1 MHRLTTFITGKK
13 TSWIIL
19 VVALAVSAAIFA
31 LGSGSTGETSPGVGL
46 PDSAESAKV
55 AALQATLPAADSTS
69 ALLVYSRDEAE
80 LDDDDLAAITARTQ
94 ALAADSLDGFV
105 PPPTVS
111 EDGTTALVVVPL
123 EELADVDAQAE
134 RAAELRETANADLP
148 SGLAALLTGPEGFA
162 VDVAAVFKGADFT
175 LLLTTVLVVAVL
187 LLITYRSPWLWLVPL
202 AVVGLADALAGIVAT
217 RIAAAA
223 GITLDASV
231 TGILSVLVFG
241 AGTNYALLLIA
252 RYRDELRLVED
263 RHAAMAK
270 ALRGAGPAIIA
281 SGGTVVL
288 SLLTLLFAQLTGN
301 RALGLACAAGVVVAM
316 LFALFV
322 LPAALVLF
330 GRGLFWP
337 YVPRFGSENKAHHGL
352 WFRLGTAVSRRPV
365 AVAIV
370 GALLLGGLA
379 VAGVPQIKV
388 GLAQTER
395 FTSVPEA
402 VVGQEIIADAF
413 SAGSGSPVVVISNS
427 DQADAVA
434 TAAEDVD
441 GVVSATV
448 GESADGITQVSV
460 VLDAAAETPE
470 SFAAVEALRSELHS
484 VDGAD
489 ALVGGLDAQT
499 LDVNEAQQADQN
511 LLIPLIL
518 ALVLLVLVLL
528 LRAIVAPVLLLL
540 TVVASFFGSLG
551 ASWLLFETVFNFPG
565 IDTNVILF
573 SFLFLVA
580 LGVDYNIFLVTRARE
595 EAAEH
600 GTRGGMIRALSST
613 GGVIT
618 SAGILLAAVFAVLGV
633 LPLITLT
640 QIGIIVCIGVL
651 LDTLLVRTV
660 LVPALAFIAG
670 EKFWW
675 PSKVARSG
683 ADAGTDAGA
692 GAGAGAGGDADAVTA
707 GAGAGS
713 SLRAGAGAGATP
725 TTDGG
730 GTPPRSKGAHAAR

>member
-1 MHRLTTFITGKK
+1 MQRLTRFITAKK
-13 TSWIIL
+13 TSWIVL
-19 VVALAVSAAIFA
+19 VTALLAAGAVFA
-31 LGSGSTGETSPGVGL
+31 LGSGAEGETSPGVGL
-46 PDSAESAKV
+46 PDSAESAQV
-55 AALQATLPAADSTS
+55 AALQEDLPGADATS
-69 ALLVYSRDEAE
+69 ALLVYSRDGAE
-80 LDDDDLAAITARTQ
+80 LTDADILAITERTTE
-94 ALAADSLDGFV
+94 LADLSLDGFV
-105 PPPTVS
+105 PPPSVS
-111 EDGTTALVVVPL
+111 EAGEAALVVVPL
-123 EELADVDAQAE
+123 DDMADVTEQAD
-134 RAAELRETANADLP
+134 RAADIREIANAELP
-148 SGLAALLTGPEGFA
+148 TGLEALLTGPEGFA

-175 LLLTTVLVVAVL
+175 LLLTTVIVVAVL

-202 AVVGLADALAGIVAT
+202 TVVGLADGLAGIVAT
-217 RIAAAA
+217 RIAGFV

-252 RYRDELRLVED
+252 RYRDELRLIED
-263 RHAAMAK
+263 RREAMAK

-281 SGGTVVL
+281 SGSTVVL
-288 SLLTLLFAQLTGN
+288 SLLTLVFAQLTGN
-301 RALGLACAAGVVVAM
+301 QALGIACATGVVIAM

-337 YVPRFGSENKAHHGL
+337 YVPRFGSEGATERGV
-352 WFRLGTAVSRRPV
+352 WFRLGTLVSRKPI
-365 AVAIV
+365 AVAII

-379 VAGVPQIKV
+379 LGVPQIKI
-388 GLAQTER
+388 GLAQTQK

-413 SAGSGSPVVVISNS
+413 SAGSGSPAIVIANAAYADEVVS
-427 DQADAVA
+427 
-434 TAAEDVD
+434 AAEGLASVD
-441 GVVSATV
+441 SATV
-448 GESADGITQVSV
+448 GETNGDITQVSV

-470 SFAAVEALRSELHS
+470 AYAAVENLRDELAS
-484 VDGAD
+484 IDGAD

-499 LDVNEAQQADQN
+499 LDVNNAQTADQD
-511 LLIPLIL
+511 LVIPLIL
-518 ALVLLVLVLL
+518 GLVFLVLVLL
-528 LRAIVAPVLLLL
+528 LRAFVAPVLLLL
-540 TVVASFFGSLG
+540 TVVASFFASLG
-551 ASWLLFETVFNFPG
+551 ASWLLFQSVFDFPA
-565 IDTNVILF
+565 IDTNVVLF

-595 EAAEH
+595 EAVEH
-600 GTRGGMIRALSST
+600 GTKQGMIRALAST

-660 LVPALAFIAG
+660 IVPALAFIAG

-675 PSKVARSG
+675 PSKVAR
-683 ADAGTDAGA
+683 
-692 GAGAGAGGDADAVTA
+692 
-707 GAGAGS
+707 
-713 SLRAGAGAGATP
+713 R
-725 TTDGG
+725 
-730 GTPPRSKGAHAAR
+730 AAR

>member
-1 MHRLTTFITGKK
+1 MHRLTTFITAKK
-13 TSWIIL
+13 TSWIVLLIA
-19 VVALAVSAAIFA
+19 VALSAAVFA
-31 LGSGSTGETSPGVGL
+31 LGSGSSSETSPGVGL
-46 PDSAESAKV
+46 SDSAESARV
-55 AALQATLPAADSTS
+55 AALQEDLPAADSTS
-69 ALLVYSRDEAE
+69 ALLVFSRDGDE
-80 LDDDDLAAITARTQ
+80 LTVDDIAAVTATTE
-94 ALAADSLDGFV
+94 ALADESVDGFV

-111 EDGTTALVVVPL
+111 EDGTAALVVVPL
-123 EELADVDAQAE
+123 TSLADVTAQAE
-134 RAAELRETANADLP
+134 RAADLRSIANDDLP
-148 SGLAALLTGPEGFA
+148 DGLEALLTGPEGFA

-202 AVVGLADALAGIVAT
+202 AVVGLADALAGIVAN

-223 GITLDASV
+223 GIELDASI

-252 RYRDELRLVED
+252 RYRDELRLVAD
-263 RHAAMAK
+263 RHQAMAT
-270 ALRGAGPAIIA
+270 ALRGAGPAVIA
-281 SGGTVVL
+281 SGSTVVL

-301 RALGLACAAGVVVAM
+301 RALGLACAVGVVVAM

-337 YVPRFGSENKAHHGL
+337 YVPRFGSENKAHSGV

-365 AVAIV
+365 AVAII

-379 VAGVPQIKV
+379 FAGVPQIKV
-388 GLAQTER
+388 GLAQTEK
-395 FTSVPEA
+395 FTAVPEA
-402 VVGQEIIADAF
+402 VVGQQVIADAF
-413 SAGSGSPVVVISNS
+413 SAGSGSPVVVIANS
-427 DQADAVA
+427 ASADDVA
-434 TAAEDVD
+434 AAAETSD
-441 GVVSATV
+441 GVDSATV
-448 GESADGITQVSV
+448 GEGNGEITQINV

-470 SFAAVEALRSELHS
+470 SFDAITELRSTLS
-484 VDGAD
+484 DVVGAD

-499 LDVNEAQQADQN
+499 LDVNEAQQSDQN
-511 LLIPLIL
+511 LVIPLIL
-518 ALVLLVLVLL
+518 ALVFIVLVLL
-528 LRAIVAPVLLLL
+528 LRAFVAPLLLLL

-551 ASWLLFETVFNFPG
+551 ASWLLFESVFGFPA

-580 LGVDYNIFLVTRARE
+580 LGVDYNIFLVTRAKE
-595 EAAEH
+595 EAVKH
-600 GTRGGMIRALSST
+600 GTRVGMIRALSST

-675 PSKVARSG
+675 PTRLHSPAHVAE
-683 ADAGTDAGA
+683 
-692 GAGAGAGGDADAVTA
+692 
-707 GAGAGS
+707 
-713 SLRAGAGAGATP
+713 P
-725 TTDGG
+725 E
-730 GTPPRSKGAHAAR
+730 PAAEVLTK

>member
-1 MHRLTTFITGKK
+1 MHRLTSFITGKK

-31 LGSGSTGETSPGVGL
+31 LGSGSSGETSPGVGL
-46 PDSAESAKV
+46 PDSAESARV
-55 AALQATLPAADSTS
+55 AALQEQFPAADSTS
-69 ALLVYSRDEAE
+69 ALFVYSRDGDQLSTADIAAVEASAQSLSAE
-80 LDDDDLAAITARTQ
+80 
-94 ALAADSLDGFV
+94 SLDGFV
-105 PPPTVS
+105 PPPTIS
-111 EDGTTALVVVPL
+111 DDGTAALVAVPL
-123 EELADVDAQAE
+123 EELSDVTAQAQ
-134 RAAELRETANADLP
+134 RAADLRETAGADLP
-148 SGLAALLTGPEGFA
+148 SGLEALLTGPEGFA

-202 AVVGLADALAGIVAT
+202 AVVGLADALASIVAT

-223 GITLDASV
+223 GIELDASV

-252 RYRDELRLVED
+252 RYRDELRIVDD
-263 RHAAMAK
+263 RHEAMAK

-288 SLLTLLFAQLTGN
+288 SLLTLLLAQLTGN

-337 YVPRFGSENKAHHGL
+337 YVPRFGSENAAHRGL

-379 VAGVPQIKV
+379 VAGVPQITV
-388 GLAQTER
+388 GLAQTEK

-413 SAGSGSPVVVISNS
+413 SAGSGSPVVVIADS
-427 DQADAVA
+427 DAADAVVA
-434 TAAEDVD
+434 SAEDVA
-441 GVVSATV
+441 GVVSASV
-448 GESADGITQVSV
+448 GESVGDITRIDV

-470 SFAAVEALRSELHS
+470 SFAANTALRSELKT

-518 ALVLLVLVLL
+518 ALVFLVLVLL
-528 LRAIVAPVLLLL
+528 LRAVVAPALLLL

-551 ASWLLFETVFNFPG
+551 ASWLLFESVFGFPA

-595 EAAEH
+595 EAVEH
-600 GTRGGMIRALSST
+600 GTRVGMIRALSST

-670 EKFWW
+670 ERFWW
-675 PSKVARSG
+675 PSTVAR
-683 ADAGTDAGA
+683 
-692 GAGAGAGGDADAVTA
+692 
-707 GAGAGS
+707 GS
-713 SLRAGAGAGATP
+713 SPAVV
-725 TTDGG
+725 
-730 GTPPRSKGAHAAR
+730 GTPGRRGAVRGGR

>member
-1 MHRLTTFITGKK
+1 MQRLTTFITAKS
-13 TSWIIL
+13 TSWIVLL
-19 VVALAVSAAIFA
+19 VAVALSAVIFA
-31 LGSGSTGETSPGVGL
+31 LGSGSSEESAPGVGL
-46 PDSAESAKV
+46 PDSAESARV
-55 AALQATLPAADSTS
+55 AALQERLPGDDSTS
-69 ALLVYSRDEAE
+69 ALLVFARDGEVLDEA
-80 LDDDDLAAITARTQ
+80 DVAAVAAAAD
-94 ALAADSLDGFV
+94 ALAETALNGFV
-105 PPPTVS
+105 PPPSVS
-111 EDGTTALVVVPL
+111 EDGTAALVVVPL
-123 EELADVDAQAE
+123 DELSDVGAQTE
-134 RAAELRETANADLP
+134 RAAELRAAASRDLP
-148 SGLAALLTGPEGFA
+148 AGLTALLTGPEGFA
-162 VDVAAVFKGADFT
+162 VDVAAVFEGADFT

-202 AVVGLADALAGIVAT
+202 TVVGLADGLAAIVAT

-223 GITLDASV
+223 GIALDASV

-263 RHAAMAK
+263 RRVAMAT
-270 ALRGAGPAIIA
+270 ALRGAGPAIVA
-281 SGGTVVL
+281 SGSTVVL

-337 YVPRFGSENKAHHGL
+337 YVPRYGSEDRAHRGV

-365 AVAIV
+365 AVAVIGV
-370 GALLLGGLA
+370 LLLGGLA
-379 VAGVPQIKV
+379 AGVPQLTV

-402 VVGQEIIADAF
+402 VRGQEVVAEAF
-413 SAGSGSPVVVISNS
+413 SAGSGSPVVIM
-427 DQADAVA
+427 ADATEVDRVVA
-434 TAAEDVD
+434 AAEEVD
-441 GVVSATV
+441 GVVSA
-448 GESADGITQVSV
+448 GEGASDGEITRVDV

-470 SFAAVEALRSELHS
+470 AFAAITALRAEMSRL
-484 VDGAD
+484 DGAD

-499 LDVNEAQQADQN
+499 LDVNEAQQSDQD
-511 LLIPLIL
+511 LVIPLIL
-518 ALVLLVLVLL
+518 GLVFLVLVLL

-540 TVVASFFGSLG
+540 TVVASFFASLG
-551 ASWLLFETVFNFPG
+551 ASWLLFDSVLGFPAV
-565 IDTNVILF
+565 DTNVVLF

-595 EAAEH
+595 EAVRH
-600 GTRGGMIRALSST
+600 GTRAGMIRALAST

-660 LVPALAFIAG
+660 LVPALAFLAG
-670 EKFWW
+670 ERFWW
-675 PSKVARSG
+675 PSRVHA
-683 ADAGTDAGA
+683 
-692 GAGAGAGGDADAVTA
+692 
-707 GAGAGS
+707 
-713 SLRAGAGAGATP
+713 P
-725 TTDGG
+725 
-730 GTPPRSKGAHAAR
+730 AHAVERDGAETIGAPVETHASVEGGPASRR

>member
-1 MHRLTTFITGKK
+1 MHRLTTFITAKK

-19 VVALAVSAAIFA
+19 VIAVAISAAVFA
-31 LGSGSTGETSPGVGL
+31 LGSGSTGESSPGVGL
-46 PDSAESAKV
+46 PDSAESARV
-55 AALQATLPAADSTS
+55 AALQDDLPAADATS
-69 ALLVYSRDEAE
+69 ALLVFSRDGDT
-80 LDDDDLAAITARTQ
+80 LTDDDIAAITANAT
-94 ALAADSLDGFV
+94 ALADESVDGFV

-111 EDGTTALVVVPL
+111 DDGTTALVVVPL
-123 EELADVDAQAE
+123 ETVDDVTEQAD
-134 RAAELRETANADLP
+134 RAAQLRETANADLP
-148 SGLAALLTGPEGFA
+148 DGLEALLTGPEGFA

-202 AVVGLADALAGIVAT
+202 AVVGLADGLAGIVAT

-252 RYRDELRLVED
+252 RYRDELRLVAD
-263 RHAAMAK
+263 RHVAMAQ

-352 WFRLGTAVSRRPV
+352 WFTLGTAVSRKPV

-370 GALLLGGLA
+370 GVLLLGGLA
-379 VAGVPQIKV
+379 AAGVPQIKV
-388 GLAQTER
+388 GLAQTEK

-402 VVGQEIIADAF
+402 VVGQELIADAF
-413 SAGSGSPVVVISNS
+413 SAGSGSPVVVIANAAS
-427 DQADAVA
+427 ADA
-434 TAAEDVD
+434 AAETVD

-448 GESADGITQVSV
+448 GDSTDAIAQIDV

-470 SFAAVEALRSELHS
+470 SFAAVTDLRATLHD

-499 LDVNEAQQADQN
+499 LDVNQAQQADQD

-518 ALVLLVLVLL
+518 ALVLIVLVLL

-551 ASWLLFETVFNFPG
+551 ASWLLFESVFGFPA

-595 EAAEH
+595 EAATH

-675 PSKVARSG
+675 PSRVHTAAHVATEQPDSPEARRDRI
-683 ADAGTDAGA
+683 A
-692 GAGAGAGGDADAVTA
+692 
-707 GAGAGS
+707 
-713 SLRAGAGAGATP
+713 P
-725 TTDGG
+725 TE
-730 GTPPRSKGAHAAR
+730 PSHSK

>member
-1 MHRLTTFITGKK
+1 MRRLTTFITAKK

-19 VVALAVSAAIFA
+19 LIAVAVSAAIFA
-31 LGSGSTGETSPGVGL
+31 LGSGATSETSPGVGL
-46 PDSAESAKV
+46 PDSAESARV
-55 AALQATLPAADSTS
+55 AALQEELPSADSTS
-69 ALLVYSRDEAE
+69 ALLVFSRDGDA
-80 LDDDDLAAITARTQ
+80 LTDDDIAAVTSTTG
-94 ALAADSLDGFV
+94 ALADDSLDGFV

-111 EDGTTALVVVPL
+111 EDGTAALVVVPL
-123 EELADVDAQAE
+123 ETVTDVADQAD
-134 RAAELRETANADLP
+134 RAAELRRLANADLP
-148 SGLAALLTGPEGFA
+148 DGLTALLTGPEGFA

-175 LLLTTVLVVAVL
+175 LLLTTVLVVALL

-202 AVVGLADALAGIVAT
+202 TVVGLADGLASIVAT
-217 RIAAAA
+217 RVAAAA
-223 GITLDASV
+223 GIELDASV

-263 RHAAMAK
+263 RHDAMAR

-281 SGGTVVL
+281 SGSTVVL

-301 RALGLACAAGVVVAM
+301 RALGLACASGVVVAM

-337 YVPRFGSENKAHHGL
+337 YVPRFGTENAAHRGV
-352 WFRLGTAVSRRPV
+352 WFRLGTAVSRRPIV
-365 AVAIV
+365 VAIV
-370 GALLLGGLA
+370 GLLLLGGLA
-379 VAGVPQIKV
+379 AAGVPQIKV
-388 GLAQTER
+388 GLAQTEK

-402 VVGQEIIADAF
+402 VRGQEVIADAF
-413 SAGSGSPVVVISNS
+413 SAGSGSPVVVI
-427 DQADAVA
+427 ADASSVDRVVS
-434 TAAEDVD
+434 AAEKVD
-441 GVVSATV
+441 GVDSARE
-448 GESADGITQVSV
+448 GESNGEITRVDV

-470 SFAAVEALRSELHS
+470 SFAAITALRSELS
-484 VDGAD
+484 KVDGAD

-499 LDVNEAQQADQN
+499 LDVTEAQQVDQD
-511 LLIPLIL
+511 LVIPLIL
-518 ALVLLVLVLL
+518 ALVFLVLVLL
-528 LRAIVAPVLLLL
+528 LRALVAPVLLLL

-551 ASWLLFETVFNFPG
+551 ASWLLFESVFGFPAV
-565 IDTNVILF
+565 DTNVVLF

-595 EAAEH
+595 EAARH
-600 GTRGGMIRALSST
+600 GTRNGMILALAST

-640 QIGIIVCIGVL
+640 QIGIVVCIGVL

-670 EKFWW
+670 ERFWW
-675 PSKVARSG
+675 PSRVHSASHL
-683 ADAGTDAGA
+683 AATD
-692 GAGAGAGGDADAVTA
+692 DADPAEPQRRPDAV
-707 GAGAGS
+707 S
-713 SLRAGAGAGATP
+713 TP
-725 TTDGG
+725 
-730 GTPPRSKGAHAAR
+730 R

>member
-1 MHRLTTFITGKK
+1 MQRLTRFITAKK
-13 TSWIIL
+13 TSWIVL
-19 VVALAVSAAIFA
+19 VTALLAAGAVFA
-31 LGSGSTGETSPGVGL
+31 LGSGAEGETSPGIGL
-46 PDSAESAKV
+46 PDSAESAQV
-55 AALQATLPAADSTS
+55 AALQEDLPGADATS
-69 ALLVYSRDEAE
+69 ALLVYSRDGAE
-80 LDDDDLAAITARTQ
+80 LTDADILAITERTTDLAD
-94 ALAADSLDGFV
+94 LSLDGFV
-105 PPPTVS
+105 PPPSVS
-111 EDGTTALVVVPL
+111 EAGEAALVVVPL
-123 EELADVDAQAE
+123 DDIADVTEQAD
-134 RAAELRETANADLP
+134 RAADIREIANADLP
-148 SGLAALLTGPEGFA
+148 TGLEALLTGPEGFA

-175 LLLTTVLVVAVL
+175 LLLTTVIVVAVL

-202 AVVGLADALAGIVAT
+202 TVVGLADGLAGIVAT
-217 RIAAAA
+217 RIAGLV

-252 RYRDELRLVED
+252 RYRDELRLIDD
-263 RHAAMAK
+263 RREAMAK

-281 SGGTVVL
+281 SGSTVVL
-288 SLLTLLFAQLTGN
+288 SLLTLVFAQLTGN
-301 RALGLACAAGVVVAM
+301 QALGIACATGVVIAM

-337 YVPRFGSENKAHHGL
+337 YVPRFGSEGATERGV
-352 WFRLGTAVSRRPV
+352 WFRLGTLVSRKPI
-365 AVAIV
+365 AVAII

-379 VAGVPQIKV
+379 LGVPQIKI
-388 GLAQTER
+388 GLAQTQK

-413 SAGSGSPVVVISNS
+413 SAGSGSPAIIIANAAYADEVVS
-427 DQADAVA
+427 
-434 TAAEDVD
+434 AAEGLASVD
-441 GVVSATV
+441 SATV
-448 GESADGITQVSV
+448 GETNGDITQVSV

-470 SFAAVEALRSELHS
+470 AYAAVENLRDELAS
-484 VDGAD
+484 IDGAD

-499 LDVNEAQQADQN
+499 LDVNNAQTADQD
-511 LLIPLIL
+511 LVIPLIL
-518 ALVLLVLVLL
+518 GLVFLVLVLL
-528 LRAIVAPVLLLL
+528 LRAFVAPVLLLL
-540 TVVASFFGSLG
+540 TVVASFFASLG
-551 ASWLLFETVFNFPG
+551 ASWLLFQSVFDFPA
-565 IDTNVILF
+565 IDTNVVLF

-595 EAAEH
+595 EAVEH
-600 GTRGGMIRALSST
+600 GTKQGMIRALAST

-660 LVPALAFIAG
+660 IVPALAFIAG

-675 PSKVARSG
+675 PSKVAR
-683 ADAGTDAGA
+683 
-692 GAGAGAGGDADAVTA
+692 
-707 GAGAGS
+707 
-713 SLRAGAGAGATP
+713 R
-725 TTDGG
+725 
-730 GTPPRSKGAHAAR
+730 AAR

>member
-1 MHRLTTFITGKK
+1 MHRLTTFITAKK

-19 VVALAVSAAIFA
+19 VIAVAISAAVFA
-31 LGSGSTGETSPGVGL
+31 LGSGSTGESSPGVGL
-46 PDSAESAKV
+46 PDSAESARV
-55 AALQATLPAADSTS
+55 AALQDDLPAADATS
-69 ALLVYSRDEAE
+69 ALLVFSRDGDT
-80 LDDDDLAAITARTQ
+80 LTDDDIAAITANAT
-94 ALAADSLDGFV
+94 ALADESVDGFV

-111 EDGTTALVVVPL
+111 DDGTTALVVVPL
-123 EELADVDAQAE
+123 ETVDDVTEQAD
-134 RAAELRETANADLP
+134 RAAQLRETANADLP
-148 SGLAALLTGPEGFA
+148 DGLEALLTGPEGFA

-202 AVVGLADALAGIVAT
+202 AVVGLADGLAGIVAT

-252 RYRDELRLVED
+252 RYRDELRLVAD
-263 RHAAMAK
+263 RHVAMAQ

-352 WFRLGTAVSRRPV
+352 WFKLGTAVSRKPV

-370 GALLLGGLA
+370 GVLLLGGLA
-379 VAGVPQIKV
+379 AAGVPQIKV
-388 GLAQTER
+388 GLAQTEK

-402 VVGQEIIADAF
+402 VVGQELIADAF
-413 SAGSGSPVVVISNS
+413 SAGSGSPVVVISNAAS
-427 DQADAVA
+427 ADEVA
-434 TAAEDVD
+434 AAAETVD

-448 GESADGITQVSV
+448 GDSTDDIAQIDV

-470 SFAAVEALRSELHS
+470 SFAAVTDLRATLHD

-499 LDVNEAQQADQN
+499 LDVNQAQQADQD

-518 ALVLLVLVLL
+518 ALVLIVLVLL
-528 LRAIVAPVLLLL
+528 LHAIVAPVLLLL

-551 ASWLLFETVFNFPG
+551 ASWLLFESVFGFPA

-595 EAAEH
+595 EAATH

-675 PSKVARSG
+675 PSTVHTAAHVATEQPDSAEARPDRI
-683 ADAGTDAGA
+683 A
-692 GAGAGAGGDADAVTA
+692 
-707 GAGAGS
+707 
-713 SLRAGAGAGATP
+713 P
-725 TTDGG
+725 TE
-730 GTPPRSKGAHAAR
+730 PSHSK

>member
-1 MHRLTTFITGKK
+1 MHRLTTFITAKK

-19 VVALAVSAAIFA
+19 VIAVAISAAVFA
-31 LGSGSTGETSPGVGL
+31 LGSGSTGESSPGVGL
-46 PDSAESAKV
+46 PDSAESARV
-55 AALQATLPAADSTS
+55 AALQDDLPAADATS
-69 ALLVYSRDEAE
+69 ALLVFSRDGDT
-80 LDDDDLAAITARTQ
+80 LTDDDIAAITANAT
-94 ALAADSLDGFV
+94 ALADASVDGFV

-111 EDGTTALVVVPL
+111 DDGSTSLVVVPL
-123 EELADVDAQAE
+123 ETVDDVTEQAD
-134 RAAELRETANADLP
+134 RAAQLRETANADLP
-148 SGLAALLTGPEGFA
+148 DGLEALLTGPEGFA

-202 AVVGLADALAGIVAT
+202 AVVGLADGLAGIVAT

-252 RYRDELRLVED
+252 RYRDELRLVAD
-263 RHAAMAK
+263 RHVAMAQ

-352 WFRLGTAVSRRPV
+352 WFTLGTAVSRKPV

-370 GALLLGGLA
+370 GVLLLGGLA
-379 VAGVPQIKV
+379 AAGVPQIKV
-388 GLAQTER
+388 GLAQTEK

-402 VVGQEIIADAF
+402 VVGQELIADAF
-413 SAGSGSPVVVISNS
+413 SAGSGSPVVVIANAAS
-427 DQADAVA
+427 ADEVA
-434 TAAEDVD
+434 AAAETVD

-448 GESADGITQVSV
+448 ADSTDDIAQIDV

-470 SFAAVEALRSELHS
+470 SFAAVTDLRATLHD

-499 LDVNEAQQADQN
+499 LDVNQAQQADQD

-518 ALVLLVLVLL
+518 ALVLIVLVLL

-551 ASWLLFETVFNFPG
+551 ASWLLFEKVFGFPA

-595 EAAEH
+595 EAATH

-675 PSKVARSG
+675 PSRVHTAAHVATEQP
-683 ADAGTDAGA
+683 DAPEARRERIA
-692 GAGAGAGGDADAVTA
+692 
-707 GAGAGS
+707 
-713 SLRAGAGAGATP
+713 P
-725 TTDGG
+725 TE
-730 GTPPRSKGAHAAR
+730 PSHSK

>member
-1 MHRLTTFITGKK
+1 MQRLTTFITAKK
-13 TSWIIL
+13 TSWIVL
-19 VVALAVSAAIFA
+19 VTALLAAGAIFA
-31 LGSGSTGETSPGVGL
+31 MGSGADGETSPGVGL
-46 PDSAESAKV
+46 PDSAESAQV
-55 AALQATLPAADSTS
+55 ALLQEDLPGADSTS
-69 ALLVYSRDEAE
+69 ALIVFSRDGAKLTDADIAAVTERTAE
-80 LDDDDLAAITARTQ
+80 LTDL
-94 ALAADSLDGFV
+94 SLDGFV

-111 EDGTTALVVVPL
+111 DAGEAALVVVPL
-123 EELADVDAQAE
+123 EDIADVSAQAD
-134 RAAELRETANADLP
+134 RAAELREIANADLP
-148 SGLAALLTGPEGFA
+148 TGLDALLTGPEGFA

-175 LLLTTVLVVAVL
+175 LLLTTVIVVAVL

-202 AVVGLADALAGIVAT
+202 TVVGLADGLASIVAT
-217 RIAAAA
+217 RIAGLV

-263 RHAAMAK
+263 RREAMAK

-281 SGGTVVL
+281 SGSTVVL
-288 SLLTLLFAQLTGN
+288 SLLTLVFAQLTGN
-301 RALGLACAAGVVVAM
+301 QALGIACATGVVIAM
-316 LFALFV
+316 LFALLV

-330 GRGLFWP
+330 GRRLFWP
-337 YVPRFGSENKAHHGL
+337 YVPRFGSEGATERGV
-352 WFRLGTAVSRRPV
+352 WFRLGTLVSRKPI

-379 VAGVPQIKV
+379 LGVPQIQI
-388 GLAQTER
+388 GLAQTQK

-402 VVGQEIIADAF
+402 VVGQQVIADAF
-413 SAGSGSPVVVISNS
+413 SAGSGSPAIVIANADYADDVV
-427 DQADAVA
+427 
-434 TAAEDVD
+434 TAAESLSDVD
-441 GVVSATV
+441 SATL
-448 GESADGITQVSV
+448 GESNGDITQISV

-470 SFAAVEALRSELHS
+470 AYAAVESLRAELAS
-484 VDGAD
+484 IDGAD

-499 LDVNEAQQADQN
+499 LDVNNAQTADQN
-511 LLIPLIL
+511 LVIPLIL
-518 ALVLLVLVLL
+518 GLVFLVLVLL
-528 LRAIVAPVLLLL
+528 LRALVAPVLLLL
-540 TVVASFFGSLG
+540 TVVASFFASLG
-551 ASWLLFETVFNFPG
+551 ASWLLFQSLFDFPA
-565 IDTNVILF
+565 IDTNVVLF

-595 EAAEH
+595 EAVEH
-600 GTRGGMIRALSST
+600 GTRQGMIRALAST

-660 LVPALAFIAG
+660 IVPALAFIAG

-675 PSKVARSG
+675 PSRV
-683 ADAGTDAGA
+683 
-692 GAGAGAGGDADAVTA
+692 
-707 GAGAGS
+707 
-713 SLRAGAGAGATP
+713 RAKQEI
-725 TTDGG
+725 
-730 GTPPRSKGAHAAR
+730 S

>member
-1 MHRLTTFITGKK
+1 MRRLSTFITAKT
-13 TSWIIL
+13 TSWIVL
-19 VVALAVSAAIFA
+19 LVALAASAALFA

-46 PDSAESAKV
+46 PDSAESARV
-55 AALQATLPAADSTS
+55 AAAQEKLPAADSTS
-69 ALLVYSRDEAE
+69 ALLVFSRDGDKLTEA
-80 LDDDDLAAITARTQ
+80 DLTAVTAASQ
-94 ALAADSLDGFV
+94 SLADQSLDGFV
-105 PPPTVS
+105 PPPTVA
-111 EDGTTALVVVPL
+111 EDGTAALVVVPL
-123 EELADVDAQAE
+123 ENLDDVSAQAE
-134 RAAELRETANADLP
+134 RAAELRAAANADLP
-148 SGLAALLTGPEGFA
+148 SGLEALLSGPEGFA

-187 LLITYRSPWLWLVPL
+187 LLVTYRSPWLWLVPL
-202 AVVGLADALAGIVAT
+202 AVVGLADGLASIVAT

-223 GITLDASV
+223 GIALDASV

-252 RYRDELRLVED
+252 RYRDELRTVDD
-263 RHAAMAK
+263 RREAMAH

-281 SGGTVVL
+281 SGSTVVL
-288 SLLTLLFAQLTGN
+288 SLLTLLFAQLSGN

-337 YVPRFGSENKAHHGL
+337 YVPRFGSENTAHRGI
-352 WFRLGTAVSRRPV
+352 WFRLGTAVSRKPV
-365 AVAIV
+365 AVAVV

-379 VAGVPQIKV
+379 FAGVPQIRV
-388 GLAQTER
+388 GLAQTEK

-413 SAGSGSPVVVISNS
+413 SAGSGSPVAVIANS
-427 DQADAVA
+427 GSADEVA
-434 TAAEDVD
+434 AAAESVD
-441 GVVSATV
+441 GVVSATP
-448 GESADGITQVSV
+448 GDSAGGVTQIDV

-470 SFAAVEALRSELHS
+470 SFAAVADLRARLHDI
-484 VDGAD
+484 DGAD

-499 LDVNEAQQADQN
+499 LDVAAAQQSDQD

-518 ALVLLVLVLL
+518 ALVFIVLVLL
-528 LRAIVAPVLLLL
+528 LRAFVAPVLLLL

-551 ASWLLFETVFNFPG
+551 ASWLLFETVFGFPA
-565 IDTNVILF
+565 IATNVILF

-595 EAAEH
+595 EAVRH
-600 GTRGGMIRALSST
+600 GTRGGMIRALAST

-675 PSKVARSG
+675 PSKVHS
-683 ADAGTDAGA
+683 
-692 GAGAGAGGDADAVTA
+692 
-707 GAGAGS
+707 
-713 SLRAGAGAGATP
+713 P
-725 TTDGG
+725 
-730 GTPPRSKGAHAAR
+730 AHAAAPDQMPGAAPDAVPDASTDATLPARAE

>member
-1 MHRLTTFITGKK
+1 MHRLTTFITAKK

-19 VVALAVSAAIFA
+19 LIAVAVSAAVFA
-31 LGSGSTGETSPGVGL
+31 LGSGSSSETSPGVGL
-46 PDSAESAKV
+46 PDSAESARV
-55 AALQATLPAADSTS
+55 AALQEDLPAADSTS
-69 ALLVYSRDEAE
+69 ALLVFSRDGDE
-80 LDDDDLAAITARTQ
+80 LTDDDIAAVTATTQ
-94 ALAADSLDGFV
+94 ALADESVDGFV

-111 EDGTTALVVVPL
+111 EDGTAALVVVPL
-123 EELADVDAQAE
+123 TSLADVTAQAE
-134 RAAELRETANADLP
+134 RAAELRTIANDDLP
-148 SGLAALLTGPEGFA
+148 NGLEALLTGPEGFA

-223 GITLDASV
+223 GIELDASI

-252 RYRDELRLVED
+252 RYRDELRLVAD
-263 RHAAMAK
+263 RHQAMAQ

-281 SGGTVVL
+281 SGSTVVL

-337 YVPRFGSENKAHHGL
+337 YVPRFGSENKAHSGL
-352 WFRLGTAVSRRPV
+352 WFKLGTAVSRRPV

-379 VAGVPQIKV
+379 FAGVPQIKV
-388 GLAQTER
+388 GLAQTEK

-402 VVGQEIIADAF
+402 VVGQQVIADAF
-413 SAGSGSPVVVISNS
+413 SAGSGSPVVVVANAAS
-427 DQADAVA
+427 ADDVA
-434 TAAEDVD
+434 AAAETSD
-441 GVVSATV
+441 GVDSATV
-448 GESADGITQVSV
+448 GESNGEITQINV

-470 SFAAVEALRSELHS
+470 SFDAITRLRSTLS
-484 VDGAD
+484 DVDGAD

-499 LDVNEAQQADQN
+499 LDVNEAQQSDQD
-511 LLIPLIL
+511 LVIPLIL
-518 ALVLLVLVLL
+518 ALVFIVLVLL
-528 LRAIVAPVLLLL
+528 LRSFVAPLLLLL

-551 ASWLLFETVFNFPG
+551 ASWLLFESVFGFPA

-580 LGVDYNIFLVTRARE
+580 LGVDYNIFLVTRAKE
-595 EAAEH
+595 EAVKH

-675 PSKVARSG
+675 PTRVHTPAHVAE
-683 ADAGTDAGA
+683 
-692 GAGAGAGGDADAVTA
+692 
-707 GAGAGS
+707 
-713 SLRAGAGAGATP
+713 P
-725 TTDGG
+725 E
-730 GTPPRSKGAHAAR
+730 PAAEVLTK